1 MSLSNDDVIL
11 QTPKIMKKAINTNQA
26 HEFSVHTEFNFFWKF
41 KDFNIYK
48 ATVSD
53 RMHMLDLG
61 ITKYLI
67 EFTHTYLQ
75 QKVNNKAVKKMD
87 YRLYAIPRHPDLII
101 LKNGLENVLKFTAND
116 YCNIMKVIIFVID
129 NLYENYNESRIS
141 CKSLCDVFY
150 TYLKIYMVLRQ
161 EIFTN
166 LDLEILEV
174 NYLKKTLSINVNF
187 LLLTIF
193 MLLVVNKR
201 ILSGICDCIF

>member
-11 QTPKIMKKAINTNQA
+11 RTPKIMKEAIDTNQA

-48 ATVSD
+48 VTVSD
-53 RMHMLDLG
+53 RIHMLNLR

-67 EFTHTYLQ
+67 KFTHTYLQ

-87 YRLYAIPRHPDLII
+87 HRLCVILRHPGLII
-101 LKNGLENVLKFTAND
+101 LKNGLENVLKFIAND
-116 YCNIMKVIIFVID
+116 YCNIMKIIIFVID
-129 NLYENYNESRIS
+129 NLYENYNEGEIL

-150 TYLKIYMVLRQ
+150 TYLKMYMVLWQ
-161 EIFTN
+161 ETFTD

-187 LLLTIF
+187 LSLI
-193 MLLVVNKR
+193 
-201 ILSGICDCIF
+201 ILCY